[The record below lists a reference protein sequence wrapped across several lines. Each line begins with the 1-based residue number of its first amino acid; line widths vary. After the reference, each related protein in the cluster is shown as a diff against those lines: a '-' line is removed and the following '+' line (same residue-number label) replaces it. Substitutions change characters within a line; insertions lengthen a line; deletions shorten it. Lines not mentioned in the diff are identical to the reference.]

1 MNWYPRSPVRLV
13 TLGGAFVTLLAGC
26 HQEPKNPFER
36 YIPSSGSAR
45 AGVTSAMEGWLKGL
59 SPEASGS
66 SSSPEV
72 HVVDQTRRADQKLAR
87 YEILGEVPAE
97 NARAFALRVT
107 YEGTDEPEIVRFI
120 AVGVDPMWIFR
131 REDYEGIWQH
141 QEEAPADR
149 AGVPAK
155 KQ

>member
-1 MNWYPRSPVRLV
+1 MSWYPRSPIRIVM
-13 TLGGAFVTLLAGC
+13 LGGAFATLLGGC
-26 HQEPKNPFER
+26 HQESKSGFER
-36 YIPSSGSAR
+36 YIPPAESAR
-45 AGVTSAMEGWLKGL
+45 AHLARAMEGWQKGL
-59 SPEASGS
+59 SPGESGS
-66 SSSPEV
+66 TRPEV

-97 NARAFALRVT
+97 NARAFAVRVT
-107 YEGTDEPEIVRFI
+107 YDGSDEPEILRYI
-120 AVGVDPMWIFR
+120 AIGVEPMWIFR

-155 KQ
+155 KP